1 MSRGDATEIA
11 LWTIGTYQASGTRR
25 RCEVVSDGTTHG
37 LIDPFPGFTHEN
49 PRASLRTQPSRQRSN
64 AGLDTPATRSMHAT
78 GRSRIDAGQAGSRIR
93 TSGGFDAAARCSCSV
108 LLLGAAADSGDHSA
122 VRWHSHERAHLLEIF
137 RFEFKSK
144 LVRVSLTV
152 YPHH

>member
-37 LIDPFPGFTHEN
+37 LIDPFPGFTHDG

-93 TSGGFDAAARCSCSV
+93 TSGGFDAAA
-108 LLLGAAADSGDHSA
+108 ADSGDHSA